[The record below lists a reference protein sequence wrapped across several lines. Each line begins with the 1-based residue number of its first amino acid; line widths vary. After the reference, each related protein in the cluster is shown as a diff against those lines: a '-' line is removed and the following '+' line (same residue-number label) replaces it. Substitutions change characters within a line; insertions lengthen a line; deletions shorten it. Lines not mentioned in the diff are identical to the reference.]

1 MSMSSDVFR
10 RHWKIFLGVTAFVG
24 LFSAIYDHYGR
35 GVHSKPM
42 IFAFQFPLVM
52 GVLPAFL
59 LSLVK
64 ALKKVEYA
72 SAVRVGVNLYVSG
85 VATLTMGSLATGVV
99 EIFGTT
105 NRLLKYYWI
114 VGWPLLAAGFLVTMF
129 ALAKGYNDT
138 VEEKSAE
145 EPEYDE

>member
-1 MSMSSDVFR
+1 MSSDVFR

-35 GVHSKPM
+35 GVHSDPM
-42 IFAFQFPLVM
+42 IFAFLYPLLL
-52 GVLPAFL
+52 GFLPAL
-59 LSLVK
+59 ALSLIRGTKK
-64 ALKKVEYA
+64 AEYA

-105 NRLLKYYWI
+105 NRLLKFYWI
-114 VGWPLLAAGFLVTMF
+114 VGWPLLVLGAILTVVGLINGGSRETAAS
-129 ALAKGYNDT
+129 
-138 VEEKSAE
+138 EEEDPE
-145 EPEYDE
+145 EE

>member
-1 MSMSSDVFR
+1 
-10 RHWKIFLGVTAFVG
+10 
-24 LFSAIYDHYGR
+24 
-35 GVHSKPM
+35 M

-72 SAVRVGVNLYVSG
+72 FVTLVA

-114 VGWPLLAAGFLVTMF
+114 VGWPLLAVGFLVTMF

>member
-35 GVHSKPM
+35 GVHSDPM
-42 IFAFQFPLVM
+42 IFAFLYPLLL
-52 GVLPAFL
+52 GFLPAL
-59 LSLVK
+59 ALSLIRGTKK
-64 ALKKVEYA
+64 AEYA

-105 NRLLKYYWI
+105 NRLLKFYWI
-114 VGWPLLAAGFLVTMF
+114 VGWPLLVIGAILTVVGLINGGSRETAAS
-129 ALAKGYNDT
+129 
-138 VEEKSAE
+138 EEEDPE
-145 EPEYDE
+145 EE